1 MAMEWLGPVL
11 TCVLHISSA
20 AGTPEVFF
28 QAHRGGMNEV
38 PENTLAAF
46 EHAWAIPGAVPEVDV
61 TQTQD
66 GVLVCLHDDTPRRTT
81 DAPEPWAD
89 TPIGDIPY
97 DEVRRWDA
105 GIKFDPKYSGERVPR
120 LDELLDRMRGRPG
133 RQLYLD
139 IKKVDIEA
147 VAAAV
152 RKRGLEKQ
160 ILFVHGDPAV
170 CAQLQKLFEGA
181 RTMTW
186 ISRSTPDR
194 MKARFAELAE
204 GGFSGIDQIQ
214 FHLPAKKKE
223 PELEYIFDDV
233 YLSEAVRIA
242 REAGVDLQLRPFDF
256 DPPSLRRLIDLG
268 IGWYVTDN
276 PAAFADCVLEALALP
291 QSTAAHE

>member
-1 MAMEWLGPVL
+1 MGLEWIGPL
-11 TCVLHISSA
+11 LACVLPLC
-20 AGTPEVFF
+20 AGAGSPEVFF

-46 EHAWAIPGAVPEVDV
+46 EHAWSIPGAVPEVDV
-61 TQTQD
+61 TQTKD

-81 DAPEPWAD
+81 DAPDPWAD
-89 TPIGDIPY
+89 TPISEIPY
-97 DEVRRWDA
+97 EELQRWDA

-120 LDELLDRMRGRPG
+120 LDELLDRMQGHPD

-139 IKKVDIEA
+139 IKNVNIEA

-152 RKRGLEKQ
+152 RARGLEKQ
-160 ILFVHGDPAV
+160 ILFVHGDPAI
-170 CAQLQKLFEGA
+170 CAQLQRLFEGA
-181 RTMTW
+181 HTMTW

-204 GGFSGIDQIQ
+204 CGFAGINQIQ

-223 PELEYIFDDV
+223 PHIEYLLDDT
-233 YLSEAVRIA
+233 YLTEAVRIT
-242 REAGVDLQLRPFDF
+242 REAEVDLQIRPFDF

-268 IGWYVTDN
+268 IYWYVTDD
-276 PAAFADCVLEALALP
+276 PAAFADCVREALALS
-291 QSTAAHE
+291 QSAAVHE

>member
-1 MAMEWLGPVL
+1 MALEWLGPVL
-11 TCVLHISSA
+11 ACVLPLCVGA
-20 AGTPEVFF
+20 ERPEVFF

-81 DAPEPWAD
+81 DAPDPWAD

-105 GIKFDPKYSGERVPR
+105 GIKFDPKYSGERVPK
-120 LDELLDRMRGRPG
+120 LDELLDRMCGRPE

-139 IKKVDIEA
+139 IKKVDLEA

-152 RKRGLEKQ
+152 RERGLEKQ

-194 MKARFAELAE
+194 MKTRFAELAE
-204 GGFSGIDQIQ
+204 GGFSGLDQIQ
-214 FHLPAKKKE
+214 FHLPTKRKE
-223 PELEYIFDDV
+223 PELEYIFDDF
-233 YLSEAVRIA
+233 YLSEAVRIT

-268 IGWYVTDN
+268 VGWYVTDN
-276 PAAFADCVLEALALP
+276 PASFADGVREALALP